1 MDPETSEL
9 KHGTFVKVGALGVLV
24 LGTPG
29 SGKSALALALIDGDG
44 RGIGKH
50 ALATT
55 LIADDQVH
63 LWYDNTTAQ
72 VFGRPPESI
81 AGLLEIRGLGIVQ
94 VDYVARYPVGLVVQI
109 RPEDRIE
116 RLPDFPAT
124 SIDVMGQAIPMIEIS
139 DHNTN
144 AAAIVRA
151 GVCVLLGCN
160 TVENT
165 TVIR

>member
-9 KHGTFVKVGALGVLV
+9 KHGTFVKVGKLGVLI
-24 LGTPG
+24 LGNPG
-29 SGKSALALALIDGDG
+29 SGKSSLALALIDGDG
-44 RGIGKH
+44 RGIGSH
-50 ALATT
+50 ALTTT
-55 LIADDQVH
+55 LITDDQVR

-72 VFGRPPESI
+72 VFGRPPKSI
-81 AGLLEIRGLGIVQ
+81 AGLLEIRGLGIAQ
-94 VDYVARYPVGLVVQI
+94 IDYVRRYPVGLVVQI

-116 RLPDFPAT
+116 RLPDFPTT
-124 SIDVMGQAIPMIEIS
+124 SINIMGLAIPMIEIS

-151 GVCVLLGCN
+151 GVNVLLGCN

-165 TVIR
+165 MVIR